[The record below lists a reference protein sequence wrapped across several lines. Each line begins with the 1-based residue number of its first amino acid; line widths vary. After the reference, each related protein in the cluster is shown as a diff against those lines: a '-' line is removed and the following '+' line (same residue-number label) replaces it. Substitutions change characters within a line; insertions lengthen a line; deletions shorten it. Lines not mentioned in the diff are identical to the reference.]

1 MQRSGRIREFKLTT
15 IALKNR
21 NTIFLL
27 TFVILLFGGISYKT
41 LPKELFPN
49 EDKVYIN
56 KIGNAVV
63 LIPYHDPWKSLFD
76 SLDEFSDDFM
86 ENREQPQHQSRESI
100 F

>member
-1 MQRSGRIREFKLTT
+1 MEIAELFEDGQNRSVK
-15 IALKNR
+15 
-21 NTIFLL
+21 
-27 TFVILLFGGISYKT
+27 
-41 LPKELFPN
+41 LPKELFPD

-86 ENREQPQHQSRESI
+86 ENREQPQQQSRESI

>member
-1 MQRSGRIREFKLTT
+1 MEIAELFEDGQNRSVK
-15 IALKNR
+15 
-21 NTIFLL
+21 
-27 TFVILLFGGISYKT
+27 

-86 ENREQPQHQSRESI
+86 ENREQPQQQSRESI

>member
-1 MQRSGRIREFKLTT
+1 MEIAELLEDGQNRSVK
-15 IALKNR
+15 
-21 NTIFLL
+21 
-27 TFVILLFGGISYKT
+27 
-41 LPKELFPN
+41 LPKELFPGEN
-49 EDKVYIN
+49 KVYIN

-86 ENREQPQHQSRESI
+86 ENREQPQQQPRESV

>member
-1 MQRSGRIREFKLTT
+1 MEIAELFEDGQNRSVK
-15 IALKNR
+15 
-21 NTIFLL
+21 
-27 TFVILLFGGISYKT
+27 

-86 ENREQPQHQSRESI
+86 ENRKQPQQQPRESI

>member
-1 MQRSGRIREFKLTT
+1 MEIVELFEDGQSRSVR
-15 IALKNR
+15 
-21 NTIFLL
+21 
-27 TFVILLFGGISYKT
+27 
-41 LPKELFPN
+41 LPKELFPD

-86 ENREQPQHQSRESI
+86 ENRHQPPQQNRESI

>member
-1 MQRSGRIREFKLTT
+1 ME
-15 IALKNR
+15 IAELFEDGQNR
-21 NTIFLL
+21 T
-27 TFVILLFGGISYKT
+27 VK

-63 LIPYHDPWKSLFD
+63 LIPYHDPWKSLFE

-86 ENREQPQHQSRESI
+86 EEREQPAQQSRESI

>member
-1 MQRSGRIREFKLTT
+1 MEIVELFEDGQNRSVK
-15 IALKNR
+15 
-21 NTIFLL
+21 
-27 TFVILLFGGISYKT
+27 
-41 LPKELFPN
+41 LPKELFPD

-86 ENREQPQHQSRESI
+86 EDRRQPPQQYRESV

>member
-1 MQRSGRIREFKLTT
+1 MEIAELFEDGQNRSVK
-15 IALKNR
+15 
-21 NTIFLL
+21 
-27 TFVILLFGGISYKT
+27 
-41 LPKELFPN
+41 LPKEFFPD

-86 ENREQPQHQSRESI
+86 ENREQPQQQSRESI

>member
-1 MQRSGRIREFKLTT
+1 MEIAELFEDGQNRSVK
-15 IALKNR
+15 
-21 NTIFLL
+21 
-27 TFVILLFGGISYKT
+27 
-41 LPKELFPN
+41 LPKELFPGEN
-49 EDKVYIN
+49 KVYIN

-86 ENREQPQHQSRESI
+86 ENREQPQQQSRENI

>member
-1 MQRSGRIREFKLTT
+1 MEIAELFEDGQNRSV
-15 IALKNR
+15 N
-21 NTIFLL
+21 
-27 TFVILLFGGISYKT
+27 
-41 LPKELFPN
+41 LPKELFPD

-86 ENREQPQHQSRESI
+86 ENRDQPQQQSRESI

>member
-1 MQRSGRIREFKLTT
+1 MEIAELLEDGQNRSVK
-15 IALKNR
+15 
-21 NTIFLL
+21 
-27 TFVILLFGGISYKT
+27 
-41 LPKELFPN
+41 LPKELFPGEN
-49 EDKVYIN
+49 KVYIN

-86 ENREQPQHQSRESI
+86 ENREQPQQQSRESI

>member
-1 MQRSGRIREFKLTT
+1 METAELFK
-15 IALKNR
+15 AGQNR
-21 NTIFLL
+21 A
-27 TFVILLFGGISYKT
+27 VK
-41 LPKELFPN
+41 LPKELFPD

-86 ENREQPQHQSRESI
+86 ENREQPQQQSRENV

>member
-1 MQRSGRIREFKLTT
+1 MEIAEILEDGQNRSVK
-15 IALKNR
+15 
-21 NTIFLL
+21 
-27 TFVILLFGGISYKT
+27 
-41 LPKELFPN
+41 LPKELFPDEN
-49 EDKVYIN
+49 KVYIN

-86 ENREQPQHQSRESI
+86 ENREQPQQQPRESV

>member
-1 MQRSGRIREFKLTT
+1 MEIAELFEDGQNRSVK
-15 IALKNR
+15 
-21 NTIFLL
+21 
-27 TFVILLFGGISYKT
+27 
-41 LPKELFPN
+41 LPKELFPD

-86 ENREQPQHQSRESI
+86 ENRDQPQQQSRESI

>member
-1 MQRSGRIREFKLTT
+1 MEIVELFEEGQSRSVK
-15 IALKNR
+15 
-21 NTIFLL
+21 
-27 TFVILLFGGISYKT
+27 

-86 ENREQPQHQSRESI
+86 ENRHQPSQQSRESV